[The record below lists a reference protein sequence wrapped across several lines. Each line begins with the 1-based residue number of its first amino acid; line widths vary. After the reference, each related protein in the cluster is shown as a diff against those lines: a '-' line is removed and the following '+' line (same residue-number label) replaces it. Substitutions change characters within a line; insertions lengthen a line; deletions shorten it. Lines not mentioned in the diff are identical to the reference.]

1 MFWDASRKNR
11 KSLGYWYVSGRS
23 RNTEWRVWEFS
34 RSNKSHCF
42 IVMLV
47 GGVGIVLV
55 GFGMLAGGIGS
66 HCVFGILVGGVGI
79 LMGGGI
85 LAWEYEVIVLF

>member
-1 MFWDASRKNR
+1 MD
-11 KSLGYWYVSGRS
+11 VS
-23 RNTEWRVWEFS
+23 WR
-34 RSNKSHCF
+34 NKSNCF

-55 GFGMLAGGIGS
+55 SFGMLAGGIGS
-66 HCVFGILVGGVGI
+66 HCIFGILVGGVGI

-85 LAWEYEVIVLF
+85 LANGL

>member
-1 MFWDASRKNR
+1 
-11 KSLGYWYVSGRS
+11 
-23 RNTEWRVWEFS
+23 
-34 RSNKSHCF
+34 
-42 IVMLV
+42 MLV

-55 GFGMLAGGIGS
+55 DFGMLAGGIGS

-85 LAWEYEVIVLF
+85 LARNMKSLCNWNVIRSS